1 MAQSPLHPSV
11 FINCPFDSEF
21 QPFLRA
27 ILFTVCAMGCKPR
40 SALEESDSST
50 IRLEKIY
57 RLIKFCRFSIH
68 DLSRTE
74 LSEHNGLPRFNMP
87 LELGIFLGIKQVTP
101 RRSRR
106 KTCLIFVKDSR
117 NLSFIT
123 DINGMDVQGHGDS
136 PEKSIESIR
145 NWLCNDAK
153 MDGQPASVIAQ
164 LFKKFES
171 EFPEIVKRIGYQPNE
186 PQYGD
191 VLKII
196 RDWLKEVRFL
206 VSAKSGTSASVKVR
220 LINPDKST

>member
-123 DINGMDVQGHGDS
+123 DINGMMCRDTEIAPKSPSNRSEIGSAMTRKWTDS
-136 PEKSIESIR
+136 QR
-145 NWLCNDAK
+145 
-153 MDGQPASVIAQ
+153 Q
-164 LFKKFES
+164 LLRSYSKFES

>member
-1 MAQSPLHPSV
+1 
-11 FINCPFDSEF
+11 
-21 QPFLRA
+21 
-27 ILFTVCAMGCKPR
+27 MGCKPR

-50 IRLEKIY
+50 IRLEKIF

-101 RRSRR
+101 
-106 KTCLIFVKDSR
+106 
-117 NLSFIT
+117 
-123 DINGMDVQGHGDS
+123 
-136 PEKSIESIR
+136 ESIESIR
-145 NWLCNDAK
+145 YWLCNDAK

-171 EFPEIVKRIGYQPNE
+171 KFPEIVKRIGYQPNE

-206 VSAKSGTSASVKVR
+206 ASAKSGTSASVKVR